1 VWHAHL
7 TARPYACNYTCLVA
21 DLTNEELELCARIGS
36 TCAASNL
43 RRATRGMT
51 QLYDAALAPAGLKV
65 TQLPLLVALSAQD
78 LPITSLAET
87 ISLDRTTLTRNL
99 RVLEQRGLVRTVAAT
114 DDARVRLASLTADGA
129 DVLSGALARWRE
141 VQAGVAARFGEDR
154 LRALF
159 DELEALSESAVP

>member
-1 VWHAHL
+1 M
-7 TARPYACNYTCLVA
+7 A
-21 DLTNEELELCARIGS
+21 DLTNEEFELCAQIGS

-65 TQLPLLVALSAQD
+65 TQLPLLVALGSAGE
-78 LPITSLAET
+78 LPITALADA
-87 ISLDRTTLTRNL
+87 ISLDRTTLTRNF
-99 RVLEQRGLVRTVAAT
+99 RVLEERGLVRTVAAP

-129 DVLSGALARWRE
+129 SVLSGALARWRD
-141 VQAGVAARFGEDR
+141 VQGAVAARFGEDR

-159 DELEALSESAVP
+159 EELEALSESAVP